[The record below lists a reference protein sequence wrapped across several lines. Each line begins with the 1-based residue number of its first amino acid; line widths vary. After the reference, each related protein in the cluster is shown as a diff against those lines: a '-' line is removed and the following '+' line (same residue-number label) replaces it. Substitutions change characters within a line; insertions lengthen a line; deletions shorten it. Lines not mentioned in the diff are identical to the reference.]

1 MFAPEG
7 YIQFDE
13 LSKITKEIA
22 RDLCWAYRS
31 EESEANSVRV
41 SSSLDER
48 AAVQCWLMAN
58 LISYEKISICSPEG
72 VVLRG
77 SPLLAQHLD
86 KLEMLPCPLPFEAS
100 TVEQTDYGSTGSIK
114 ELWHFYRRFIY
125 FDWDTGNI
133 KTTNEIHGS
142 KPDWSAFGAD
152 MSEQLEEKF
161 EKIGSAVSQ
170 FSGWSICIKESE
182 LSENE
187 AEFVAAFGVDEQ
199 LIEKVNANAVLPFRR
214 SEVKRG
220 RPRKIDEAMEA
231 YWLVYP
237 DGHKIAGVNLKFA
250 AYAVSKEIGDGVST
264 DTLRRGLGKKD

>member
-7 YIQFDE
+7 YLRFDE
-13 LSKITKEIA
+13 LPVITKEIS

-31 EESEANSVRV
+31 EEESDGNGVRI
-41 SSSLDER
+41 SSSSDER

-58 LISYEKISICSPEG
+58 LISYEKISICSPMG

-86 KLEMLPCPLPFEAS
+86 QLEMLLCPLPFEAS
-100 TVEQTDYGSTGSIK
+100 TVEQSDFGSTGTIK
-114 ELWHFYRRFIY
+114 EIWHFYRRFMY
-125 FDWDTGNI
+125 FDWDTGTI
-133 KTTNEIHGS
+133 KTAAQIQNS
-142 KPDWSAFGAD
+142 KPDWTAFGVD
-152 MSEQLEEKF
+152 TSEQFEEKF
-161 EKIGSAVSQ
+161 EKITSAVSQ

-187 AEFVAAFGVDEQ
+187 AEFVGAFGVDEQ
-199 LIEKVNANAVLPFRR
+199 LIEKVNADSPIPFRL

-220 RPRKIDEAMEA
+220 RPRKRDDAMEA

-237 DGHKIAGVNLKFA
+237 DGHRTAGVTLKYA
-250 AYAVSKEIGDGVST
+250 ADAVSKEIGDVVST
-264 DTLRRGLGKKD
+264 DT